1 MQAPGHVGVLGGVVE
16 RLVQRHLVEGHLRLA
31 GTGHVLELD
40 GLMPEMQARQLV
52 HAVAVPAAVE
62 HVRQEHGV
70 VQGRDRDPVAGQH
83 QLVVLEVLAD
93 LEDTRVLE
101 QRLERGQRGI
111 ERDLPGRRGGS
122 FQVEAAQVETAGARG
137 RAMAERDIAG
147 LARRERERHP
157 NQVGA
162 ERVERGGLGVDRDA
176 SLLGRGHDPGLERRQ
191 VLDQLVVRLAG
202 LGRRRGAGCR
212 GGLAEEVGEARDH
225 RVETVLLEEGA

>member
-31 GTGHVLELD
+31 GAGHVLELD
-40 GLMPEMQARQLV
+40 GLVPEMQPRQLV
-52 HAVAVPAAVE
+52 HAVAMPAAVE
-62 HVRQEHGV
+62 HVGQEHGV
-70 VQGRDRDPVAGQH
+70 VQGRDGNAVAGQH
-83 QLVVLEVLAD
+83 QRVVLEVLAD
-93 LEDTRVLE
+93 LEDARVLE
-101 QRLERGQRGI
+101 HRLEGGERVG
-111 ERDLPGRRGGS
+111 ERDLLRRLPAAS
-122 FQVEAAQVETAGARG
+122 QVEAAVARG

-147 LARRERERHP
+147 LAGRERERDP
-157 NQVGA
+157 DQVGA

-225 RVETVLLEEGA
+225 RVEAVLLEEGA